1 MATKLKF
8 LNLYFSA
15 LRNEEWFQFFTEF
28 RDLVNKY
35 SPVTLDVVE
44 LYILFEECYGNA
56 NVALDVI
63 RKSLE
68 TALMDEADQKRD
80 HTFRGFI
87 DATKS
92 ARNHFNPEK
101 QTAANELL
109 ILVDYFGNLAE
120 RAPNEET
127 AAIFNFL
134 QELRGTYAPQI
145 VTLGL
150 TDWVTELENNNLAYE
165 ELVKKRNVTV
175 TSRTNLRMVEV
186 RKQTQVVYRSII
198 ERIEALIVVNGES
211 QYAAFVTELNG
222 FIKRYSDVIKLRAKK
237 VEVK

>member
-1 MATKLKF
+1 MKVLTTNF
-8 LNLYFSA
+8 HNF
-15 LRNEEWFQFFTEF
+15 RNEEWFQFFTEF

-44 LYILFEECYGNA
+44 LYILFAECYGNA
-56 NVALDVI
+56 DAALDVI

-92 ARNHFNPEK
+92 ARNHFDPEK

-109 ILVDYFGNLAE
+109 ILLDHFGNLAE

-127 AAIFNFL
+127 AAIYNFL

-145 VTLGL
+145 AILGL
-150 TDWVTELENNNLAYE
+150 ADWITELEDKNLAYE
-165 ELVKKRNVTV
+165 ELVKKRNVVV

-186 RKQTQVVYRSII
+186 RKQTQTVYRSII
-198 ERIEALIVVNGES
+198 ERIEALTVVTDES

-222 FIKRYSDVIKLRAKK
+222 FIKRYSDVIKLRRN
-237 VEVK
+237 